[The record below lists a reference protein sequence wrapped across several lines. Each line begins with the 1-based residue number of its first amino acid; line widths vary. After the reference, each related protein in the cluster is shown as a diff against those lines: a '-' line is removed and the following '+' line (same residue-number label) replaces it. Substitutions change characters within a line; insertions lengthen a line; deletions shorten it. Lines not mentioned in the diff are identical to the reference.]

1 VTEIVLPFPAK
12 DLWPNAR
19 PHWAAKARLAKK
31 HRAWA
36 YAATLAAKVPTP
48 ESRVNFIVTIHPR
61 ATRKIDAD
69 NAIAA
74 LKSSFDGIADALGVN
89 DNTFNAPVVLFGLP
103 RPGGLV
109 RIEVMP

>member
-1 VTEIVLPFPAK
+1 VIELPFPAK
-12 DLWPNAR
+12 DLWPNSR
-19 PHWAAKARLAKK
+19 PHWAAKARATKK

-36 YAATLAAKVPTP
+36 YAATLAAKVPKP
-48 ESRVNFIVTIHPR
+48 EGRVNFIVTVHPR

-74 LKSSFDGIADALGVN
+74 MKGYFDGIADALGVN
-89 DNTFNAPVVLFGLP
+89 DSTFNAPMVLFGLP

-109 RIEVMP
+109 RIEVLAG